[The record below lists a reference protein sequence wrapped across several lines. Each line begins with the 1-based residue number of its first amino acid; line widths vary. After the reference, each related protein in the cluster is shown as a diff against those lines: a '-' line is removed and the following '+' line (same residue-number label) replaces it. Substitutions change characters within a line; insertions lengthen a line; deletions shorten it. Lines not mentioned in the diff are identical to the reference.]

1 MGIMTLGPAYG
12 LQLHSELCGRA
23 PHRARTNVGQ
33 IYATLERLVAA
44 GTAQKS
50 GATIDGFPLYSLTD
64 KGQTQAQ
71 SWLVGETVM
80 SFSEWSEILDHIMI
94 ARSLSDSALERVIGV
109 YERILTRDPMQ
120 PALPANIGQ
129 TMADLAQQHIINAA
143 LAWLGDI
150 RRDLSRRLT
159 RAEDPATDSRGAEC
173 DDDVAR
179 GYRAH
184 RPKRG
189 RPALA

>member
-12 LQLHSELCGRA
+12 LQLHAELCGRA

-50 GATIDGFPLYSLTD
+50 GATSDGFPLYSLTD

-120 PALPANIGQ
+120 PALPANTGQ
-129 TMADLAQQHIINAA
+129 TMVDLAQQHIINAA

-159 RAEDPATDSRGAEC
+159 RSEDPATDSRGAEC
-173 DDDVAR
+173 DDDIAR
-179 GYRAH
+179 GYLPH